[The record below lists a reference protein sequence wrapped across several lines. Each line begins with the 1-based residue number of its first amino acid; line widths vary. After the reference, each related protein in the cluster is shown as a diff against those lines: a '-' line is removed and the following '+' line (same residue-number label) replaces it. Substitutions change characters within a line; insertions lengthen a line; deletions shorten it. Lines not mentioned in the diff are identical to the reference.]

1 MMDMRLH
8 FALPIALLVGL
19 ATGAR
24 AANPITTTAEIGGP
38 GGMHYDHSCK
48 EGDFLIGF
56 NYSSGKALNN
66 IIPVCHAQRNG
77 KWTSDKEYPL
87 TQVLGGANAQNTDSG
102 FPAKFGQADIPR
114 CKQDRFVTAIHV

>member
-24 AANPITTTAEIGGP
+24 AANPITTTAEIGGT
-38 GGMHYDHSCK
+38 GGMHYDWSCK
-48 EGDFLIGF
+48 PGDFLIGF

-66 IIPVCHAQRNG
+66 IVPVCHAQRNG
-77 KWTSDKEYPL
+77 KWTSDKEYKAP
-87 TQVLGGANAQNTDSG
+87 QVLGGPDAKNYNNAVFSSFTG
-102 FPAKFGQADIPR
+102 YPVPR
-114 CKQDRFVTAIHV
+114 CSQD